1 MSIVIILIAAIVVT
15 SIAGF
20 NQPELIEKYKFNAYR
35 IIHHKEY
42 YRLVTHGFFHGGW
55 GHLLINMFVLWSFGK
70 AVMYYFNISIY
81 FNTNILFLLFF
92 LSALVVSSL
101 YSLAKEKDNPYY
113 SAIGA
118 SGAVSAAVFV
128 TILYAPYN
136 LIYLYFIPVPGIIL
150 GIGYLIYSKVM
161 SDKKIDNVGHDAHFW
176 GAVYGFFFP
185 IFFNPSLLGHF
196 FRELISFNF

>member
-1 MSIVIILIAAIVVT
+1 MSIVTILIIAIAVT

-35 IIHHKEY
+35 IVHHKEY

-55 GHLLINMFVLWSFGK
+55 GHLLINLFVLYSFGN
-70 AVMYYFNISIY
+70 AVIIY
-81 FNTNILFLLFF
+81 FNHTIYWNTNLLFLLFF
-92 LSALVVSSL
+92 LSALVVSGI
-101 YSLAKEKDNPYY
+101 YSLIKEKNNPYY

-161 SDKKIDNVGHDAHFW
+161 SDKNIDNVGHDAHFW

-185 IFFNPSLLGHF
+185 VFFNPELLVHF
-196 FRELISFNF
+196 FKELISFNF